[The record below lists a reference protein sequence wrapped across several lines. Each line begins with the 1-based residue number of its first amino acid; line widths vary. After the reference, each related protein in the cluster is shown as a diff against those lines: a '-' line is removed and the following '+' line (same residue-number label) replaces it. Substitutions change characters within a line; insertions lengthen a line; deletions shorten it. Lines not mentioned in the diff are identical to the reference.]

1 MLSFL
6 EYAKPVVILPM
17 HDSFIMH
24 HGYETE
30 LKACMEQHF
39 HQMFGQTINMDVEY
53 GAYGPNPTGAVSKD
67 LDELLAMQSGADK
80 RLSNFLAS
88 RAI

>member
-1 MLSFL
+1 
-6 EYAKPVVILPM
+6 
-17 HDSFIMH
+17 
-24 HGYETE
+24 
-30 LKACMEQHF
+30 MEQHF